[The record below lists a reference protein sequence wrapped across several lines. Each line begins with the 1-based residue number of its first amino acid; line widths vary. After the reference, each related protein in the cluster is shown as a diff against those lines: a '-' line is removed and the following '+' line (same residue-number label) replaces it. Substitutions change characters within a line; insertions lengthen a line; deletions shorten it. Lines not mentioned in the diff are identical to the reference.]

1 MHCWKTWPIFLH
13 STTMQLKTHTPMEL
27 TPMKKTKTQMSGSFH
42 VGLLAFTISA
52 LLMNGCSLTP
62 TPLTQQERQTQI
74 GADQLTLFKDQEPL
88 TAPLTLYQA
97 MSRAL
102 KYNQDHRVK
111 MMERAVAEGQASLAK
126 FDLLPDLVA
135 SAGYVA
141 RDNFNASSS
150 RSIATGTQSLVTS
163 TSQDRSRY
171 MGDLTL
177 RWNILDFGVSY
188 FRAQQEGNKVL
199 MTVENRR
206 KISHNI
212 IKDVRSAYWRALS
225 AQRMSS
231 EIEPVL
237 AEAQHALELAKQA
250 EDEKLRAP
258 LDGLRYRKSL
268 LEIVRRLEALLEQQ
282 RIAKSELAG
291 LINLPPNQDFK
302 LADDASNA
310 WPTIAKPKL
319 TLEQMDELAL
329 QLRPEL
335 RQEMYQT
342 RIGAVEVKKAMLK
355 LLPGV
360 ELNLGGNFDSNTYLL
375 NQHWGDMGAQISKNL
390 FEILSAPQ
398 AIATAET
405 QESLANSKR
414 LAAYMAILTQVRMS
428 QQQLN
433 LAENQYQRTTEL
445 DDINQKI
452 HHHVLNGET
461 AQALSSLERIRISVD
476 SVLSALQ
483 RHQAYAESQEA
494 LAKLYVSLGFDPL
507 PQTIEST
514 DINSLAAAI
523 ETIDKGWEQGEY
535 PRQAAEDPQAAESA
549 EAQGEKS

>member
-1 MHCWKTWPIFLH
+1 MTTIKHMHRSSKT
-13 STTMQLKTHTPMEL
+13 
-27 TPMKKTKTQMSGSFH
+27 
-42 VGLLAFTISA
+42 LLALAICAT
-52 LLMNGCSLTP
+52 LTGCSLTP
-62 TPLTQQERQTQI
+62 SPLTLQERQSQI
-74 GADQLTLFKDQEPL
+74 GADQVTLFKDQEPL
-88 TAPLTLYQA
+88 TGPLTLYQA

-111 MMERAVAEGQASLAK
+111 MMERAVAEGQANLAK

-135 SAGYVA
+135 AAGYNS
-141 RDNFNASSS
+141 RNNFNASSS
-150 RSIATGTQSLVTS
+150 RSISTGRQSLETS
-163 TSQDRSRY
+163 TSQDRSRF
-171 MGDLTL
+171 MGDLSL

-199 MTVENRR
+199 MTAENRR

-212 IKDVRSAYWRALS
+212 IKDVRTAYWSALS
-225 AQRMSS
+225 AQRMTSR
-231 EIEPVL
+231 IEPVL
-237 AEAQHALELAKQA
+237 AEAQHALALAKQA

-268 LEIVRRLEALLEQQ
+268 LEIVRRLEALLDQQ

-302 LADDASNA
+302 LADDGSSP
-310 WPTIAKPKL
+310 WPEIAKPKIS
-319 TLEQMDELAL
+319 LEQMDELAL

-335 RQEMYQT
+335 RTEIYEA
-342 RIGAVEVKKAMLK
+342 RIGAAEVKKAMLR

-360 ELNLGGNFDSNTYLL
+360 EVQLGGNYDSNSYLL
-375 NQHWGDMGAQISKNL
+375 NQNWGEVGAQISKNL

-405 QESLANSKR
+405 QESLAHSKR
-414 LAAYMAILTQVRMS
+414 LAAYMAIITQVRMA
-428 QQQLN
+428 QQQLD
-433 LAENQYQRTTEL
+433 LAENQFQRTTEL

-452 HHHVLNGET
+452 HHHVLNSEMVD
-461 AQALSSLERIRISVD
+461 AMSSLERIRISVD

-483 RHQAYAESQEA
+483 KHQAYAESQEA

-507 PQTIEST
+507 PQTIESSSI
-514 DINSLAAAI
+514 DALANAI
-523 ETIDKGWEQGEY
+523 EAIDKEWEQGHY
-535 PRQAAEDPQAAESA
+535 PQQAADDPQSSKPAENQAGQS
-549 EAQGEKS
+549 